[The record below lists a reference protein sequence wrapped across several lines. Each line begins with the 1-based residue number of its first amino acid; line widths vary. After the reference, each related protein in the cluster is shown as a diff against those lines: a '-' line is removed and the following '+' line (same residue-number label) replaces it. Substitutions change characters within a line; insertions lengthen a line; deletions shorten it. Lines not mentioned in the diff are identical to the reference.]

1 MSEDWRDMR
10 SEGALLP
17 QAEGRTSPEVQQEK
31 EETQAQRT
39 TRSRGSLIPRGVQ
52 NTPRIFFMP
61 QSRSVLQYRRESLVS
76 HRDYLVFQKE

>member
-39 TRSRGSLIPRGVQ
+39 TRSRGSL
-52 NTPRIFFMP
+52 
-61 QSRSVLQYRRESLVS
+61 
-76 HRDYLVFQKE
+76 